1 MANWVTQG
9 NNINNPNNDWLGTTN
24 NQPLVI
30 RTNNTERMRVT
41 PNGDITWGNNSRLG
55 RDQGGSIE
63 LGGDDNTPGTGTPYI
78 DFHFSGLSQDFNTR
92 IINDADGRLTVDA
105 STLAVRVPGSANPI
119 GAMSIDVQSFST
131 PANARASHYFRVR
144 DIGAAP
150 PDGLTHFLIR
160 GDGNVGIG
168 TTRPDARL
176 SVVGSGAPELA
187 GAARSSTLLTSAG
200 RLGTTAGA
208 ELALASFGFNAVENN
223 VSLGIRARR
232 TFAGDGWP
240 RTSIG
245 LGMDVDDTVRAG
257 PNLWL
262 DAVGGV
268 GIGTPTPGARL
279 TVNVPASSN
288 PIRAMSID
296 VQSFSTPANARA
308 SHYFRVR
315 DIGAAPPDGL
325 THFLIRGDG
334 NVEVAGDIR
343 LSNADCAEDFDVAA
357 AEDIEPGTVVVIDE
371 EGAVKRSQQAY
382 DKRVA
387 GVVSGAG
394 GLKPGIILNKQESNE
409 GRRPV
414 ALMGKVYCKVDARH
428 SPIEVGDLLTTSST
442 PGYAMK
448 ADDPLKASGAI
459 MGKTLQRLA
468 GRLDL
473 VPILVSLQ

>member
-119 GAMSIDVQSFST
+119 G
-131 PANARASHYFRVR
+131 
-144 DIGAAP
+144 
-150 PDGLTHFLIR
+150 
-160 GDGNVGIG
+160 
-168 TTRPDARL
+168 
-176 SVVGSGAPELA
+176 
-187 GAARSSTLLTSAG
+187 
-200 RLGTTAGA
+200 
-208 ELALASFGFNAVENN
+208 
-223 VSLGIRARR
+223 
-232 TFAGDGWP
+232 
-240 RTSIG
+240 
-245 LGMDVDDTVRAG
+245 
-257 PNLWL
+257 
-262 DAVGGV
+262 
-268 GIGTPTPGARL
+268 
-279 TVNVPASSN
+279 
-288 PIRAMSID
+288 AMSID

-448 ADDPLKASGAI
+448 ADDPLKASGAT